1 MEKFIKPKPFEKL
14 TCSDNF
20 MFAKV
25 MEEPELCKSVLEIL
39 LGIKI
44 GRLSY
49 PEPEKTI
56 QTAPDARG
64 IRLDVHTADGKHEF
78 DIEMQTTLYKDLRK
92 RSRYYQSL
100 MDVDYLLK
108 GNTYSKLKEN
118 IVIFICLGDLFKQGL
133 PVYTFENTC
142 RENNSVKLE
151 DKTLKVFYNCSKW
164 MDIGSKEQAEFLKFL
179 LTDNAESS
187 LCKKLK
193 EREKR
198 IKMTARAYKEYMDY
212 CEITQGYYNTGKEDG
227 YKQGVEDGE
236 ERAKL
241 EAARNMLS
249 KNLLS
254 LEDISEYTG
263 LSLETVQQLADEIR
277 NLQ

>member
-1 MEKFIKPKPFEKL
+1 MEKLIKPKPFEEL

-25 MEEPELCKSVLEIL
+25 MEDKKTCKSVLEL
-39 LGIKI
+39 LLDIKI
-44 GRLSY
+44 DKLTY
-49 PEPEKTI
+49 PEYEKTMLPG
-56 QTAPDARG
+56 PDG
-64 IRLDVHTADGKHEF
+64 KSIRLDVHTSDSQRDF
-78 DIEMQTTLYKDLRK
+78 DIEIQTTLYKELRE
-92 RSRYYQSL
+92 RTRYYQSL
-100 MDVDYLLK
+100 MDVDSLK
-108 GNTYSKLKEN
+108 KGQSYEELKDN
-118 IVIFICLGDLFKQGL
+118 IIIFICLEDLFGLGL

-142 RENNSVKLE
+142 RENTSLKLE
-151 DKTLKVFYNCSKW
+151 DRTLKVFYNCSSW
-164 MDIGSKEQAEFLKFL
+164 QNVASKEKAEFLKFL

-193 EREKR
+193 EREKQ
-198 IKMTARAYKEYMDY
+198 IKMTARAQKEYMDY
-212 CEITQGYYNTGKEDG
+212 CMLKQACIDYG

-249 KNLLS
+249 KKLLS

-263 LSLETVQQLADEIR
+263 LPLETVHELAEEL
-277 NLQ
+277 NKESV

>member
-25 MEEPELCKSVLEIL
+25 MEDPDLCKSVLEIL
-39 LGIKI
+39 LDIKI

-64 IRLDVHTADGKHEF
+64 IRLDVHTHDGKHDF
-78 DIEMQTTLYKDLRK
+78 DIEMQTTLYKELRK

-108 GNTYSKLKEN
+108 GHPYSKLKEN
-118 IVIFICLGDLFKQGL
+118 IVIFICLEDLFKKGL

-151 DKTLKVFYNCSKW
+151 DRTLKVFYNCSSW
-164 MDIGSKEQAEFLKFL
+164 QNVASKEQAELLKFL
-179 LTDNAESS
+179 LTDKAESD
-187 LCKKLK
+187 LCQKLK
-193 EREKR
+193 EREKK
-198 IKMTARAYKEYMDY
+198 IKMTARAQKEYMDY
-212 CEITQGYYNTGKEDG
+212 CMITQGYFDSGKAEG
-227 YKQGVEDGE
+227 YKQGE
-236 ERAKL
+236 EHAKL
-241 EAARNMLS
+241 EAARNLINLGVS
-249 KNLLS
+249 LDIIAQAQGLPLEKVYELAESLKNQ
-254 LEDISEYTG
+254 G
-263 LSLETVQQLADEIR
+263 
-277 NLQ
+277 